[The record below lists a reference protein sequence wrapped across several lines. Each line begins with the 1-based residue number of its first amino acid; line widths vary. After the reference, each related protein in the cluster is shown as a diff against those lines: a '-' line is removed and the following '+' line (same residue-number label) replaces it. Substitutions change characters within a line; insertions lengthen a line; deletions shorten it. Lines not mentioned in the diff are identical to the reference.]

1 MADVVVTQ
9 EDRQAVAAFFRDGR
23 TSIAVKFRLG
33 AEPEPLL
40 EAFARHRAQARKQA
54 LEEAAKVAGIYAGDH
69 GLRPAPGWTDEQK
82 DWWETGRT
90 DGAMAIAAAIRA
102 IKEEPK

>member
-1 MADVVVTQ
+1 MTDPNQPEVTQ

-54 LEEAAKVAGIYAGDH
+54 LEEAAKVALD
-69 GLRPAPGWTDEQK
+69 L
-82 DWWETGRT
+82 DWGGKVY
-90 DGAMAIAAAIRA
+90 DAIRA
-102 IKEEPK
+102 IGDKE